1 MKASNLWC
9 VAAIA
14 IPLLVACSEP
24 ATEPTQAEPSATQA
38 AAPDAAQAPV
48 QGTAVGRIDAIDLQ
62 ARTITIS
69 HGPVPALE
77 WPAMTMTFQAP
88 DANLEGS
95 RPGDEIEFD
104 FETRGMEARILR
116 IQAR

>member
-1 MKASNLWC
+1 MKASILWC

-14 IPLLVACSEP
+14 ILLLVACSEP
-24 ATEPTQAEPSATQA
+24 ATEPTQAEPSATQT
-38 AAPDAAQAPV
+38 AAPGAAQAPV

-62 ARTITIS
+62 VRTITIS

-88 DANLEGS
+88 DASLEEF

-104 FETRGMEARILR
+104 FEAKGMEARILR

>member
-14 IPLLVACSEP
+14 IPLLVACSEL
-24 ATEPTQAEPSATQA
+24 
-38 AAPDAAQAPV
+38 
-48 QGTAVGRIDAIDLQ
+48 GTAVGRIDAIDLQ

-88 DANLEGS
+88 DANLEGL

-104 FETRGMEARILR
+104 FEARGMEARILR

>member
-1 MKASNLWC
+1 MKASKLFC
-9 VAAIA
+9 IAAIA
-14 IPLLVACSEP
+14 IALLAACAEP
-24 ATEPTQAEPSATQA
+24 ATESTQREPAAGQA
-38 AAPDAAQAPV
+38 AVPDTAPAPV

-62 ARTITIS
+62 ARTVTIS

-88 DANLEGS
+88 DASLEEF
-95 RPGDEIEFD
+95 RVGDEIEFD
-104 FETRGMEARILR
+104 FEARGMAARILR